1 MFSLTVAMLVSLYW
15 INRCDLKLFS
25 NNIYHTENLRSPES
39 RLKEEEE
46 ERERLHLQ
54 LRWQKV
60 FEHFPLNSF
69 DLSEYPFKYFSNFIL
84 KSRVFLLGRPAQWHV
99 TTARTYWPD
108 LRKFRYVYSGL
119 KLYFLSQIMFFLL
132 DKNIKQYSFLEY
144 DILST
149 KECWETC
156 YIIYLIIFIEFT
168 DDKIDEQ
175 IISLSYSQ
183 LKSKEFTILYG
194 WN

>member
-1 MFSLTVAMLVSLYW
+1 MFSILCWFLSCPKSVIITTLSHFQFSLSTKNYPDFSLNRKNIFSRCVPWPWLYW
-15 INRCDLKLFS
+15 INRCNLKLLS
-25 NNIYHTENLRSPES
+25 NNIYHTKNLRSPET

-46 ERERLHLQ
+46 EERLHLQ

-108 LRKFRYVYSGL
+108 LRKFRYVYSWL
-119 KLYFLSQIMFFLL
+119 KLYF
-132 DKNIKQYSFLEY
+132 
-144 DILST
+144 
-149 KECWETC
+149 CHR
-156 YIIYLIIFIEFT
+156 
-168 DDKIDEQ
+168 
-175 IISLSYSQ
+175 
-183 LKSKEFTILYG
+183 
-194 WN
+194 